1 MLTDTKLR
9 NLKPR
14 DKLYKVNDRE
24 GLYVAVT
31 PAGSISFRYNYSIN
45 GRQETITFGRYGVGG
60 ITLAEARELLG
71 DAKKMVAAG
80 KSPAKEKARDKAR
93 VKDAETFGAW
103 AEKWLRGYQMADS
116 TRDMRRSVYERE
128 LKPKFSNQKLVEI
141 THEDL
146 RALADAIVER
156 GAPATA
162 VHVREI
168 VLQVFRW
175 AIERGQ
181 KVENPAELV
190 RPTSIARFEPR
201 DRALTPEEIGLM
213 YQYMERVGTSPTNR
227 AAAKL
232 LLLTMVRKSELTNAT
247 WSEINFSEAL
257 WTIPKERMKR
267 RNPHL
272 VFLSQQ
278 ALDIFIAMKT
288 FAGGSDFV
296 LPSRYD
302 SDAPMSAATLNQVL
316 TLTYKAAQKDG
327 KYRKKCKSS
336 SHLLTFLL
344 LPSGYCCV
352 NLHMGLPHAC
362 NLSHSLS
369 HSHKEQKMTR
379 TSSLSHAIFAA
390 LALSVTL
397 PALAQ
402 TNTPNIDQRQ
412 QNQQQRIDQGVQS
425 GALTTREA
433 NRLDKGQEHVQNMED
448 KAKSD
453 GTVTAQERKRLQQAE
468 NVQSRHIYRQKHDRQ
483 HDFNHDGM
491 NERAQRRQH
500 RR

>member
-9 NLKPR
+9 NIKPK
-14 DKLYKVNDRE
+14 DKLYKVNDRD

-60 ITLAEARELLG
+60 ITLAEAREQLA

-103 AEKWLRGYQMADS
+103 AEKWLRGQQMADS
-116 TRDMRRSVYERE
+116 TRDMRRSVYTRE
-128 LKPKFSNQKLVEI
+128 LKPKFANQKLVEI

-146 RALADAIVER
+146 RALTDTIVDR

-168 VLQVFRW
+168 VQNVYRW

-181 KVENPAELV
+181 KVENPATLV
-190 RPTSIARFEPR
+190 RSASIARFEPR

-278 ALDIFIAMKT
+278 ALDIFIALKT

-302 SDAPMSAATLNQVL
+302 SDAPMSAATINQVL

-327 KYRKKCKSS
+327 KSLAKFGPHDLRRTASTLLHEAGYNTDWIEKCLA
-336 SHLLTFLL
+336 H
-344 LPSGYCCV
+344 
-352 NLHMGLPHAC
+352 
-362 NLSHSLS
+362 
-369 HSHKEQKMTR
+369 EQKGVR
-379 TSSLSHAIFAA
+379 AVYNKAEYREQRAA
-390 LALSVTL
+390 MLQDWADM
-397 PALAQ
+397 
-402 TNTPNIDQRQ
+402 IDEWT
-412 QNQQQRIDQGVQS
+412 IG
-425 GALTTREA
+425 
-433 NRLDKGQEHVQNMED
+433 
-448 KAKSD
+448 
-453 GTVTAQERKRLQQAE
+453 
-468 NVQSRHIYRQKHDRQ
+468 SR
-483 HDFNHDGM
+483 
-491 NERAQRRQH
+491 
-500 RR
+500 